1 MPTTPR
7 TPNRRSTQPASRSRY
22 GSQSSKGV
30 SGRTIAVFAT
40 ALLAL
45 VIFVAGKTW
54 YDDRSQPIKAE
65 FISQELIDDSTA
77 RLWID
82 VHRKDPEH
90 DAYCLVYAV
99 DYDHTEVGRRAV
111 IVPAGGDADQRLT
124 VEMPTRKPVASGR
137 IYGCSQQI
145 PGYMDTKETYL
156 GAR

>member
-1 MPTTPR
+1 MPTNPR

-22 GSQSSKGV
+22 GSASSRGV
-30 SGRTIAVFAT
+30 SGRTVAIFA
-40 ALLAL
+40 ALLLLL

-54 YDDRSQPIKAE
+54 YDDRSQPIKAD

-82 VHRKDPEH
+82 VHRKDTEH
-90 DAYCLVYAV
+90 DAYCLVYAL

-111 IVPAGGDADQRLT
+111 IVPAGGEKDQRLA

-145 PGYMDTKETYL
+145 PGYMETSETYL